1 MTDNDEAAINLSSH
15 DSAAHFETDLSDETQ
30 DFRMLN
36 NISFL
41 TDTAQTSLPKRGE
54 KDFEP
59 NPTLLQAD
67 ILAASRQA
75 MHNALS
81 HPRVHHP
88 KNKVVGFYTPDGA
101 APPPSLLSSKT
112 IDTIAEDN
120 ANAPQNRAETDA
132 QKTKQADGGI
142 GNVPSESCVCI
153 PNPKGQFFKT
163 LGRTDRWNR
172 VWLLPEEALYLLE
185 RGSLD
190 IRWPSSLAGC
200 NDECEAEGSSIPM
213 SLQAAYSCF
222 IGCGGLTMERFS
234 VYTGLKRLG
243 YSVIRAPGW
252 YDDDTDTGTDP
263 ETAEMS
269 RQGPGLAGIYGRFL
283 EWFYK
288 SNTTAVGPL
297 VGPGIHR
304 NYNDIYRKLAFI
316 PWYDPVAL
324 TAQPRTSPPFRVVF
338 HIYKPSTPFR
348 KTAPPPP
355 DFRIAVVNARTQ
367 TTVPTLAQIGSLLDS
382 TPLDPPQG
390 ERMNRNLYMRLRQGY
405 RNVIMAVVDQGVVSY
420 LRIADA
426 AFGKE
431 KVYEDKAPK
440 GNKRSGV
447 SRPAPKGR

>member
-142 GNVPSESCVCI
+142 
-153 PNPKGQFFKT
+153 
-163 LGRTDRWNR
+163 
-172 VWLLPEEALYLLE
+172 
-185 RGSLD
+185 
-190 IRWPSSLAGC
+190 
-200 NDECEAEGSSIPM
+200 
-213 SLQAAYSCF
+213 
-222 IGCGGLTMERFS
+222 
-234 VYTGLKRLG
+234 G